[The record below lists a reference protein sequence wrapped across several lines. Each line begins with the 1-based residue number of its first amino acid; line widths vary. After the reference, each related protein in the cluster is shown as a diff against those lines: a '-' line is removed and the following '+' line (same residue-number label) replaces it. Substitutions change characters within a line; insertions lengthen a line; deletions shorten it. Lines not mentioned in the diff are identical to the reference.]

1 MSDLLITSADRV
13 YDLLKNIF
21 IGKVEVGRVEARVL
35 KGCVEVNRLCHW
47 IFRTVNGLRHGRDSR
62 SLRFIVVRRDH
73 IFVVHVI
80 NGDFTSL
87 REFSGILQGSVT
99 VGQWRSINA
108 EVNLTIVWLNDPSLR
123 RVLGV
128 IGTCNHVNLISQIS
142 RWS

>member
-1 MSDLLITSADRV
+1 
-13 YDLLKNIF
+13 
-21 IGKVEVGRVEARVL
+21 
-35 KGCVEVNRLCHW
+35 
-47 IFRTVNGLRHGRDSR
+47 
-62 SLRFIVVRRDH
+62 
-73 IFVVHVI
+73 VI